1 MANNKKKSKKKG
13 TPSIRIKNNLTR
25 KQKDFCIYYVETG
38 NATEAA
44 RRAGYSQKTA
54 SFIGNENLTKPY
66 LVEEIERLLEDKRKE
81 QKDAIMTAQEVME
94 HFTAIARGEEK
105 DQFGLDIA
113 ASDRLKALVEL
124 AKRTVDLENRANG
137 KADAKVEISLDWTR
151 GDNSESE

>member
-13 TPSIRIKNNLTR
+13 TPSIRVKSSLTR

-54 SFIGNENLTKPY
+54 MSTGNENIRKPQIIR
-66 LVEEIERLLEDKRKE
+66 EIERLLEDKRQE
-81 QKDAIMTAQEVME
+81 QKDSIMTAQEVME

-105 DQFGLDIA
+105 DQFGLDIG

-137 KADAKVEISLDWTR
+137 KADAKVEIALDWSR
-151 GDNSESE
+151 DE